1 MSLSERNVMI
11 RKGAYHFDPM
21 SSESTISNG
30 HSHVRLPSLTKYFL
44 IKVFVARQIPM
55 EGGNI
60 IYDTIGQK
68 WRTPVFRNMQVYSS
82 KDNGYN
88 CNTQYTIAIWL
99 NVLHYCPGGTDS
111 LVANTIM
118 GCHSISSWGK
128 GPSKLQEAKQT
139 FDVHFSSFDQNFGI
153 EWLNDLKIDSELI
166 WRRCG
171 PVQKER
177 KSNIAILSF
186 KPSTLDSPL
195 FRNKTESLFYCR
207 FQASGSSTTQ
217 KIKYCVQAPI
227 YFKTAIQ
234 IIPK

>member
-1 MSLSERNVMI
+1 
-11 RKGAYHFDPM
+11 
-21 SSESTISNG
+21 
-30 HSHVRLPSLTKYFL
+30 
-44 IKVFVARQIPM
+44 M

-60 IYDTIGQK
+60 IYNTIGQK
-68 WRTPVFRNMQVYSS
+68 QRTPVFRNMQVYSS

-88 CNTQYTIAIWL
+88 CNTQYTVAFWL
-99 NVLHYCPGGTDS
+99 NLLHYCPRGTDS

-195 FRNKTESLFYCR
+195 FQNKTESLFYCR

-217 KIKYCVQAPI
+217 NIKFCVEAPI